1 MHLALIG
8 MSGIG
13 KSYWASKLAEMGFEY
28 YGCDDLIAAKLWPDL
43 NDSHD
48 RLLAMANWMGFPH
61 DNYYEPRAAQYLA
74 YEVEVMQEL
83 IEKLHHASPDQKFVI
98 DTTGSVV
105 YVGAAVLTELKKQAT
120 LIYLAITPEV
130 HQRILQKFWE
140 HPRPIIWQNHFQQAA
155 DETETQAIERCY
167 PALLNY
173 RQQLYQH
180 YSDIIIPYETH
191 QQFDLTA
198 TDFLQLINIRKTPE

>member
-13 KSYWASKLAEMGFEY
+13 KSYWASKLAEIGFDY

-43 NDSHD
+43 SDSHD

-61 DNYYEPRAAQYLA
+61 DSHYEPRAAQYLA

-83 IEKLHHASPDQKFVI
+83 IEKLRQAPPDQNIVI
-98 DTTGSVV
+98 DTTGSVI
-105 YVGAAVLTELKKQAT
+105 YVGAELLTALKKQAT
-120 LIYLAITPEV
+120 LIYLDITPEV
-130 HQRILQKFWE
+130 HQQMLQKFWQL
-140 HPRPIIWQNHFQQAA
+140 PRPIIWQNHFHQAA

-167 PALLNY
+167 PALLTY
-173 RQQLYQH
+173 RQQLYKH
-180 YSDIIIPYETH
+180 YSDAIIPYEAH

-198 TDFLQLINIRKTPE
+198 SEFLRLIA

>member
-13 KSYWASKLAEMGFEY
+13 KSYWATKLAEIGFEY
-28 YGCDDLIAAKLWPDL
+28 YGCDDLIATKLWPDL
-43 NDSHD
+43 SDSHD

-61 DNYYEPRAAQYLA
+61 DSHYEPRAAQYLA

-83 IEKLHHASPDQKFVI
+83 MEKLRQASPDQKMVI
-98 DTTGSVV
+98 DTTGSVI
-105 YVGAAVLTELKKQAT
+105 YVGEAVLTELKRLAT
-120 LIYLAITPEV
+120 LVYLDITPEV
-130 HQRILQKFWE
+130 HEQMLQKFWQ
-140 HPRPIIWQNHFQQAA
+140 HPRPIIWQTHFQPAA
-155 DETETQAIERCY
+155 AETQTQAIERCY
-167 PALLNY
+167 PSLLTY

-180 YSDIIIPYETH
+180 YSDVIIPYQAH

-198 TDFLQLINIRKTPE
+198 SEFLQLITALR